1 MSSLYITELDVL
13 DNLDE
18 IKICRKYKLGDQELD
33 GALPTIIDDFGKLVP
48 EYKTL
53 PGWKQDITEI
63 EDFDKLPTNA

>member
-1 MSSLYITELDVL
+1 
-13 DNLDE
+13 
-18 IKICRKYKLGDQELD
+18 
-33 GALPTIIDDFGKLVP
+33 LPTIIDDFGKLVP